1 MEPVVVASKDGPAPE
16 IELRFEQQNGGYF
29 GKYSILL
36 FDPAGLNPIPVGAGI
51 NTDQINDQFTLPGP
65 NPTLNGKIVSWE
77 VIVAAFDSG
86 NVGSDFTVRAVFT
99 QNGAV
104 LQGGD
109 QAQTGKLDDH
119 FVRFARLVMI

>member
-86 NVGSDFTVRAVFT
+86 NVGSDFTVPL
-99 QNGAV
+99 NPSS
-104 LQGGD
+104 
-109 QAQTGKLDDH
+109 
-119 FVRFARLVMI
+119 ARDSRTSAMSVTVVNCQP